1 MRVARLYGVG
11 DVRLSDEPA
20 PSAGPGE
27 MLVRVTAVG
36 ICGSDL
42 HWYGQGGIGDA
53 RLHRPLVA
61 GHEFAG
67 VTADGQ
73 RVAVDPAVSCNQCDM
88 CLAGHPNLC
97 RDLRFAGH
105 GADDGGL
112 RECVAWP
119 ARCLV
124 PLPEALSPA
133 AGALLEPL
141 GVAIHAMDL
150 GHVRAGASVGVFGC
164 GPIGLLVLQ
173 VARAAGAADIF
184 VTEPLPHRLAAAR
197 AFGAQPWGP
206 GREVDVAFECAGVN
220 AALDD
225 ALAAARPGGRV
236 VLVGIP
242 DDDRSTFSAS
252 VARRKGLTL
261 ALSRRMKH
269 TYPRAIRLVETG
281 QVQVE
286 SLITHRFPLEQA
298 PAAFAVAQRRE
309 GLKVIV
315 EP

>member
-1 MRVARLYGVG
+1 MRVARLHGVG

-27 MLVRVTAVG
+27 ALVRVTAVG
-36 ICGSDL
+36 LCGSDL

-53 RLHRPLVA
+53 RLDRPLVV

-73 RVAVDPAVSCNQCDM
+73 RVAVDPAVPCNQCDM
-88 CLAGHPNLC
+88 CLAGHANLC

-112 RECVAWP
+112 RDAVAWP

-141 GVAIHAMDL
+141 GVAIHAVDL
-150 GHVRAGASVGVFGC
+150 GHVRAGSSVGVFGC

-173 VARAAGAADIF
+173 VARAAGASDIL

-197 AFGAQPWGP
+197 AFGGQPWAP

-242 DDDRSTFSAS
+242 DDDRSAFSAS

-269 TYPRAIRLVETG
+269 TYPRAIHLVQTG
-281 QVQVE
+281 QVEVE

-298 PAAFAVAQRRE
+298 PAAFAVAVRRE